1 MSSTPPPMP
10 PVQRNEPNI
19 PKMDEPAVA
28 APPGVDETQ
37 EEELPHGGFWGNPLV
52 ASVTGASTSILIHA
66 AIIIVGL
73 LMIKDVR
80 EAITNLVVVE
90 EQTIIPTAEL
100 ATDTPG
106 GIPNPGMNA
115 DATRAAAQMVDSS
128 VTQSDAFNEQKSES
142 LDAALATG
150 NPTESSMPIGAG
162 IKTGGGLAGG
172 GKLAAFGAPGGGAGI
187 GPKGAVFGNG
197 GNAYKIVFI
206 CDGTGTMLG
215 LKQALLIR
223 ELNSTIAKLKPV
235 QEFNVIF
242 FNEENGSYVT
252 AVDMNKL
259 IPAIPPN
266 VRKTADWL
274 SKFSFRGSTNPLPAI
289 ELAFKQ
295 KPQLVYLLSDG
306 EFDNLVSYDE
316 VITKIGELNGDKK
329 VKINTI
335 MFGDRDPRAE
345 QALKKIADD
354 NGGRMVYVSLEA
366 LQKG

>member
-1 MSSTPPPMP
+1 MSNAPPPVP
-10 PVQRNEPNI
+10 PVPRNDPVI
-19 PKMDEPAVA
+19 PKMDEPAMP
-28 APPGVDETQ
+28 APEGAEEPQ
-37 EEELPHGGFWGNPLV
+37 EELPHGGFWANPMV
-52 ASVTGASTSILIHA
+52 ASVTGAATSILVHA

-73 LMIKDVR
+73 LLIPDVR
-80 EAITNLVVVE
+80 QLVTDMVVVE

-100 ATDTPG
+100 ATEQPG
-106 GIPNPGMNA
+106 GIPNPGMNS
-115 DATRAAAQMVDSS
+115 DATRAAAQMVDAS
-128 VTQSDAFNEQKSES
+128 VTQSDAFNDQKSQS
-142 LDAALATG
+142 LDAALASG
-150 NPTESSMPIGAG
+150 DPTESSMPIGTG

-197 GNAYKIVFI
+197 GNAYKIVFV

-215 LKQALLIR
+215 LKQALLVR

-242 FNEENGSYVT
+242 FNEDQGSFVT

-259 IPAIPPN
+259 MPAIPPN
-266 VRKTADWL
+266 VRKTSDWL
-274 SKFSFRGSTNPLPAI
+274 SKFSFRGSTNPIPAI

-295 KPQLVYLLSDG
+295 KPQLMYILSDG
-306 EFDNLVSYDE
+306 EFDNLTSYDE
-316 VITKIGELNGDKK
+316 VIKTINDLNADKK
-329 VKINTI
+329 IKINTI